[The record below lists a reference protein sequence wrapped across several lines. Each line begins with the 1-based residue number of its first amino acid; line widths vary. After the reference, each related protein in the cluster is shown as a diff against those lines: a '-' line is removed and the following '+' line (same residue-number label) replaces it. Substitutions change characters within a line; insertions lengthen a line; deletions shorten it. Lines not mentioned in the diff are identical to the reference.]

1 MEPPSILDL
10 IRSLFEEPH
19 LVRVFHLRI
28 RMNGS
33 RPWLMVMMMMTTH
46 TYRARPVVS
55 GGCGFTLALRLG
67 RTGRD
72 LIAPWL
78 LGQVVETVWVVS
90 ANLIDRWWL
99 SVYGY
104 SSALLQG

>member
-1 MEPPSILDL
+1 MMSVLTASGWWYGTPLDLDL
-10 IRSLFEEPH
+10 ICSLFEEPH

-33 RPWLMVMMMMTTH
+33 RPWLMIMMMTMMH
-46 TYRARPVVS
+46 TYRARPVVP
-55 GGCGFTLALRLG
+55 GGVVFTLALRLG

-78 LGQVVETVWVVS
+78 LGHAVEMVRVVS
-90 ANLIDRWWL
+90 
-99 SVYGY
+99 SPPEF
-104 SSALLQG
+104 